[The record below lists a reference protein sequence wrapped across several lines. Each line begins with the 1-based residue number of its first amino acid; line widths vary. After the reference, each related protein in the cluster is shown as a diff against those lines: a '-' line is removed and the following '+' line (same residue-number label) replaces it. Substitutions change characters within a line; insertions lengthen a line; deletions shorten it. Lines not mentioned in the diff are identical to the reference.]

1 MKKFIRDKFR
11 STIFQYYAQ
20 PTDWKIIVKHNV
32 LIADDES
39 EIRNLLDDLFNQ
51 DFNLFFAETGDEV
64 ISHLQSSL
72 DIIILD
78 MHLPGKSGIDICQH
92 VASLPLE
99 QRPSIVVV
107 SGDTSDALVKDA
119 YELGIS
125 DYIGKPFNLVTFHER
140 IIRFAH
146 DINAIRELRKK
157 DKEIESLAQ
166 TAMKQAASYGRA
178 LELVAKLND
187 CETPEDIMHC
197 VAKSMHNQDL
207 KIAIQLRSE
216 QTVYSYDVDTNTCSP
231 IELQIFDVLKNHGR
245 IYHFG
250 RRSIFNDT
258 HVSILYKNMPY
269 EGTLSF
275 DAILDVAAKLILA
288 VNSRFLSL
296 VQQQSLISTRS
307 RLKSVLGLV
316 TEGIQ
321 SVERERRDLIEQVEL
336 KIGLSFHELD
346 MTEEQEQFFVQLIET
361 EIRSRGESTNLKHL
375 KKLIVDCVDDMV
387 LLQPSKNSNET
398 SKSESIVDSVTS
410 DDIEL
415 F

>member
-1 MKKFIRDKFR
+1 MK
-11 STIFQYYAQ
+11 Q
-20 PTDWKIIVKHNV
+20 NV

-39 EIRNLLDDLFNQ
+39 EIRHLLKELFDN
-51 DFNLFFAETGDEV
+51 DFNLSYAKTGEEV
-64 ISHLQSSL
+64 IAHLSSTL

-78 MHLPGKSGIDICQH
+78 MHLPGISGIEICQH
-92 VASLPLE
+92 VANLPLE
-99 QRPSIVVV
+99 ARPSVVVV
-107 SGDTSDALVKDA
+107 SGDTSDSLVKNA

-125 DYIGKPFNLVTFHER
+125 DYIGKPFNLVTFRER

-146 DINAIRELRKK
+146 DIEAIRALRQK
-157 DKEIESLAQ
+157 DREIESLAQ

-187 CETPEDIMHC
+187 CETPEEIMHS
-197 VAKSMHNQDL
+197 VAKNMLNQDL

-216 QTVYSYDVDTNTCSP
+216 HGVYSYDVDTKTCSS

-250 RRSIFNDT
+250 RRTIFNDT

-288 VNSRFLSL
+288 INSRFLSII
-296 VQQQSLISTRS
+296 QQNSLISTRS
-307 RLKSVLGLV
+307 RLQSVLGLV
-316 TEGIQ
+316 TEGIH
-321 SVERERRDLIEQVEL
+321 SVERERRELIEQVEL

-346 MTEEQEQFFVQLIET
+346 MTEEQEQFFVKLIET
-361 EIRSRGESTNLKHL
+361 EIRSRGENTNLQHL
-375 KKLIVDCVDDMV
+375 EKLITHCVDEMV
-387 LLQPSKNSNET
+387 LLQPSKKASQAIGNDS
-398 SKSESIVDSVTS
+398 SSISDDVSS

>member
-1 MKKFIRDKFR
+1 MN
-11 STIFQYYAQ
+11 Q
-20 PTDWKIIVKHNV
+20 NV

-39 EIRNLLDDLFNQ
+39 EIRNLLYDLFKH
-51 DFNLFFAETGDEV
+51 DFTLFFAETGDEV
-64 ISHLQSSL
+64 IQHLQSSL

-78 MHLPGKSGIDICQH
+78 MHLPGKSGIDICKH

-107 SGDTSDALVKDA
+107 SGDTSDALVKNA

-125 DYIGKPFNLVTFHER
+125 DYVGKPFNLVTFHER
-140 IIRFAH
+140 IIRFAR
-146 DINAIRELRKK
+146 DINAIRDLRKK

-187 CETPEDIMHC
+187 CESPEDIMRC
-197 VAKSMHNQDL
+197 VAKNMHNQDL
-207 KIAIQLRSE
+207 RIAIQLRSG
-216 QTVYSYDVDTNTCSP
+216 QDLYSYDVDTEACSP

-258 HVSILYKNMPY
+258 HVSILFKNMPY

-288 VNSRFLSL
+288 VNSRFLSII
-296 VQQQSLISTRS
+296 QQQSLISTRS
-307 RLKSVLGLV
+307 RLQSVLGLV
-316 TEGIQ
+316 TEGIN

-346 MTEEQEQFFVQLIET
+346 MTEEQEQFFVKLIET
-361 EIRSRGESTNLKHL
+361 EIRSRGKSTNLQHL
-375 KKLIVDCVDDMV
+375 EKLISNCVEEMV
-387 LLQPSKNSNET
+387 LLQPSKKSKET
-398 SKSESIVDSVTS
+398 SKDQGIVNDVTNN
-410 DDIEL
+410 DIEL